1 MLLMNSSGQEV
12 ARLSLNDGNK
22 TVSVS
27 SQSLYSNVLRITTFS
42 VPRICYVTAAVM
54 HHPC

>member
-27 SQSLYSNVLRITTFS
+27 SQSLYFNVLHITTFS
-42 VPRICYVTAAVM
+42 VPHICYVTAAVM